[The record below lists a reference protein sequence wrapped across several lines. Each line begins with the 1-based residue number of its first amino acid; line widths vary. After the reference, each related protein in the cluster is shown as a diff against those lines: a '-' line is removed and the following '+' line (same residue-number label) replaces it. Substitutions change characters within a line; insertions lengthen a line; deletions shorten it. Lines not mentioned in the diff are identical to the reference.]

1 MSRRHFLR
9 ALAGFFVLATSLR
22 SSPAQASTSRDNNT
36 ESDAA
41 SGLSSPAAS
50 LTLQSVSVGREASGS
65 WVLRGSV
72 NVSLSLALVAAIE
85 RGVTLQFESIFRA
98 ERSRWYWRAEQVYSQ
113 TRVGR
118 LTFHP
123 ITRLFRVRLD
133 GNPPRTF
140 SDLTEALRYCLVVR
154 GWQVASADQELADL
168 DLSLRLRLDKMALPK
183 SLQISAFMSDDWSL
197 STGWVSVRYDPA
209 LRTAPS
215 EASGG

>member
-9 ALAGFFVLATSLR
+9 ALAGFFVLAAGLG
-22 SSPAQASTSRDNNT
+22 SSPARASRD
-36 ESDAA
+36 SDAEANSA
-41 SGLSSPAAS
+41 SAGAPPAAS
-50 LTLQSVSVGREASGS
+50 LTLQSVSVGRETSGS
-65 WVLRGSV
+65 WVLRGNV

-85 RGVTLQFESIFRA
+85 RGVTLQFESVFRA
-98 ERSRWYWRAEQVYSQ
+98 ERGRWYWRAEQVYSQ

-154 GWQVASADQELADL
+154 GWQVAPAEQELADL
-168 DLSLRLRLDKMALPK
+168 DLSLRLRLDKTALPK
-183 SLQISAFMSDDWSL
+183 SLQISAFMSDDWDL
-197 STGWVSVRYDPA
+197 STGWVNVRYDPV
-209 LRTAPS
+209 LRVPS
-215 EASGG
+215 QEVSGG

>member
-1 MSRRHFLR
+1 MSRRLFLR
-9 ALAGFFVLATSLR
+9 ACTRLLVLAAGLR
-22 SSPAQASTSRDNNT
+22 ALSAQASRDG
-36 ESDAA
+36 DAEPNGA
-41 SGLSSPAAS
+41 SPGAPPLAS
-50 LTLQSVSVGREASGS
+50 LTLQAVSVGRETSGS
-65 WVLRGSV
+65 WVLRGNV

-98 ERSRWYWRAEQVYSQ
+98 ERSRWYWLPEQVYSQ

-154 GWQVASADQELADL
+154 GWQVAPAGQELADL
-168 DLSLRLRLDKMALPK
+168 DLRLRLRLDKSALPK
-183 SLQISAFMSDDWSL
+183 SLQISAFMSDDWNL
-197 STGWVSVRYDPA
+197 STGWVTVSYDPV
-209 LRTAPS
+209 LRAPS
-215 EASGG
+215 GEANGG